1 MATEQTIGIPDTD
14 ILTEPQADPF
24 VEDGAGEPQ
33 AEEEQDK
40 AGRLESELAE
50 LRQQLDREK
59 KARRD
64 EYIQKRTAQERDQ
77 RMDRMEGLMVD
88 LVDKY
93 DRGDL
98 PTDTIKETVRDGIN
112 RIESDITDTGQ
123 AQALS
128 EEINEISAKQDKEI
142 KELRNNG
149 NPIDQSS
156 ADMQNYSRRWKE
168 AEELWAKG
176 RYAEARA
183 RVDHAETSLELAK
196 VRAGG
201 LPVKAANPAEMDLN
215 ANRGQ
220 RPGAGRSDSAKVT
233 AYGRGEIAW
242 SKDVQDAMQRQGL
255 V

>member
-33 AEEEQDK
+33 AEEEQDRE
-40 AGRLESELAE
+40 GRLESEVAE

-64 EYIQKRTAQERDQ
+64 EYIQKRTVQERDQ

-98 PTDTIKETVRDGIN
+98 PTDTIKATVRDGIS

-123 AQALS
+123 AQVLS
-128 EEINEISAKQDKEI
+128 EEINAISARQDKEI
-142 KELRNNG
+142 RDLNNNLDRSG
-149 NPIDQSS
+149 V
-156 ADMQNYSRRWKE
+156 DMQNFTRRWKE
-168 AEELWAKG
+168 AEELWSKG
-176 RYAEARA
+176 RYVEARE
-183 RVDHAETSLELAK
+183 RVSHAETSLELAK

-201 LPVKAANPAEMDLN
+201 PPVKTANPAEMDLN

-233 AYGRGEIAW
+233 AYGRGEIPW
-242 SKDVQDAMQRQGL
+242 SKDVQDAMKRQGL

>member
-1 MATEQTIGIPDTD
+1 MTTEQTIGVPDSD
-14 ILTEPQADPF
+14 ILTEPQADLF

-33 AEEEQDK
+33 AEDEQDRT
-40 AGRLESELAE
+40 GQLESEVTE
-50 LRQQLDREK
+50 LRQQLDRAN

-64 EYIQKRTAQERDQ
+64 EYIQSRSARERDQ

-88 LVDKY
+88 MVERY

-98 PTDTIKETVRDGIN
+98 STDAIKETVRDGIN

-128 EEINEISAKQDKEI
+128 EEINEISTRHDTEI
-142 KELRNNG
+142 RDLNNNLDRSG
-149 NPIDQSS
+149 V
-156 ADMQNYSRRWKE
+156 DMQNFTRRWKE
-168 AEELWAKG
+168 AEELWSKG
-176 RYAEARA
+176 RYAEARE
-183 RVDHAETSLELAK
+183 RVAHAETSLELAK
-196 VRAGG
+196 ARASGPG
-201 LPVKAANPAEMDLN
+201 AKTTNPAEMDLN

-220 RPGAGRSDSAKVT
+220 RPGAGRSDAAKVT

-242 SKDVQDAMQRQGL
+242 SKDVQDAMKRQGL

>member
-1 MATEQTIGIPDTD
+1 MTTEQTIGVPDSD
-14 ILTEPQADPF
+14 ILTEPQADLF

-33 AEEEQDK
+33 AEDEQDK
-40 AGRLESELAE
+40 TGQLESEVTE
-50 LRQQLDREK
+50 LRQQLDRAN

-64 EYIQKRTAQERDQ
+64 EYIQSRSARERDQ

-88 LVDKY
+88 MVERY

-98 PTDTIKETVRDGIN
+98 STDAIKETVRDGIN

-128 EEINEISAKQDKEI
+128 EEINEISTRHDTEI
-142 KELRNNG
+142 RDLNNNLDRSG
-149 NPIDQSS
+149 V
-156 ADMQNYSRRWKE
+156 DMQNFTRRWKE
-168 AEELWAKG
+168 AEELWSKG
-176 RYAEARA
+176 RYAEARE
-183 RVDHAETSLELAK
+183 RVAHAETSLELAK
-196 VRAGG
+196 ARASGPG
-201 LPVKAANPAEMDLN
+201 AKTTNPAEMDLN

-220 RPGAGRSDSAKVT
+220 RPGAGRSDAAKVT

-242 SKDVQDAMQRQGL
+242 SKDVQDAMKRQGL

>member
-33 AEEEQDK
+33 AEEEQDR

-64 EYIQKRTAQERDQ
+64 EYIQKRTVQERDQ

-88 LVDKY
+88 LVDKH

-98 PTDTIKETVRDGIN
+98 PTDTIKETVRDGIS

-128 EEINEISAKQDKEI
+128 EEINEISARQDKEI
-142 KELRNNG
+142 KELQNSLDRSG
-149 NPIDQSS
+149 V
-156 ADMQNYSRRWKE
+156 DMQNFSRRWKE

-183 RVDHAETSLELAK
+183 RVDHAETSFELAK
-196 VRAGG
+196 ERTGG
-201 LPVKAANPAEMDLN
+201 PGVKTANPAEMDLN

-242 SKDVQDAMQRQGL
+242 SKDVQDAMKRQGL

>member
-1 MATEQTIGIPDTD
+1 MATEQTIGIPDAD

-40 AGRLESELAE
+40 ASRLESELAE
-50 LRQQLDREK
+50 LRQQLDRANK
-59 KARRD
+59 SRRD
-64 EYIQKRTAQERDQ
+64 EHIQKRTAQERDQ

-88 LVDKY
+88 LVDRY
-93 DRGDL
+93 DKGDISA
-98 PTDTIKETVRDGIN
+98 DSIKETVRSGITS
-112 RIESDITDTGQ
+112 IESDITNTGR
-123 AQALS
+123 AEALS
-128 EEINEISAKQDKEI
+128 EEINTISTRHDLEIRDPKYNFDRS
-142 KELRNNG
+142 G
-149 NPIDQSS
+149 
-156 ADMQNYSRRWKE
+156 ADMQNFTRRWKE

-176 RYAEARA
+176 RYAEARE
-183 RVDHAETSLELAK
+183 RVSHAETSLELAK

-201 LPVKAANPAEMDLN
+201 PPVKTANPAEMDLN

-233 AYGRGEIAW
+233 AYGRGEIPW
-242 SKDVQDAMQRQGL
+242 SKDVQDAMKRQGL

>member
-1 MATEQTIGIPDTD
+1 MTTEQTIGVPDSD
-14 ILTEPQADPF
+14 ILTEPQADLF

-33 AEEEQDK
+33 AEDEQDRT
-40 AGRLESELAE
+40 GQLESEVTE
-50 LRQQLDREK
+50 LRQQLDRAN

-64 EYIQKRTAQERDQ
+64 EYIQSRSARERDQ

-88 LVDKY
+88 MVERY

-98 PTDTIKETVRDGIN
+98 STDAIKETVRDGIN

-128 EEINEISAKQDKEI
+128 EEINEISTRHDTEI
-142 KELRNNG
+142 RDLNNNLDRSG
-149 NPIDQSS
+149 V
-156 ADMQNYSRRWKE
+156 DMQNFTRRWKE
-168 AEELWAKG
+168 AEELWSKG
-176 RYAEARA
+176 RYAEARE
-183 RVDHAETSLELAK
+183 RVAHAETSLELAK
-196 VRAGG
+196 ARASGPG
-201 LPVKAANPAEMDLN
+201 AKTTNPAEMDLN

-242 SKDVQDAMQRQGL
+242 SKDVQDAMKRQGL

>member
-33 AEEEQDK
+33 AEEEQDR

-64 EYIQKRTAQERDQ
+64 EYIQKRTVQERDQ

-98 PTDTIKETVRDGIN
+98 PTDTIKETVRDGIS

-128 EEINEISAKQDKEI
+128 EEINEISARQDKEI
-142 KELRNNG
+142 KDPKSNLDRSG
-149 NPIDQSS
+149 V
-156 ADMQNYSRRWKE
+156 DMQNFSRRWKE

-183 RVDHAETSLELAK
+183 RVDHAETSFELAK
-196 VRAGG
+196 ERTGG
-201 LPVKAANPAEMDLN
+201 PGVKTANPAEMDLN

-242 SKDVQDAMQRQGL
+242 SKDVQDAMKRQGL

>member
-1 MATEQTIGIPDTD
+1 MATEQTTGIPDSD
-14 ILTEPQADPF
+14 ILTEPQADTF

-33 AEEEQDK
+33 AGEEQDK
-40 AGRLESELAE
+40 ASRLESELAE

-64 EYIQKRTAQERDQ
+64 EYIQKRTVQERDQ

-98 PTDTIKETVRDGIN
+98 PTDTIKDTVREGIN

-128 EEINEISAKQDKEI
+128 EEINEISTRQDKEI
-142 KELRNNG
+142 KERQNSLDRAG
-149 NPIDQSS
+149 V
-156 ADMQNYSRRWKE
+156 DMQNFSRRWKE

-183 RVDHAETSLELAK
+183 RVDHAETSFELAK
-196 VRAGG
+196 VRAGSPG
-201 LPVKAANPAEMDLN
+201 VKTANPADMDLN

-220 RPGAGRSDSAKVT
+220 RPGAGRGDSAKVT
-233 AYGRGEIAW
+233 AYGRGEIPW
-242 SKDVQDAMQRQGL
+242 SKDVQDAMKRQGL

>member
-1 MATEQTIGIPDTD
+1 MATEQTIGIPEAD

-40 AGRLESELAE
+40 EGRLESELAE

-64 EYIQKRTAQERDQ
+64 EYIQKRTVQERDQ
-77 RMDRMEGLMVD
+77 RMDRMEGLIVD
-88 LVDKY
+88 LVDRY

-128 EEINEISAKQDKEI
+128 EEINEISTRHDADI
-142 KELRNNG
+142 RDLNNNLDRSG
-149 NPIDQSS
+149 V
-156 ADMQNYSRRWKE
+156 DMQNFTRRWKE
-168 AEELWAKG
+168 AEDLWSKG
-176 RYAEARA
+176 RYAEARE
-183 RVDHAETSLELAK
+183 RVSHAETSLELAK

-201 LPVKAANPAEMDLN
+201 LPVKTANPAEMDLN

-233 AYGRGEIAW
+233 AYGRGEIPW
-242 SKDVQDAMQRQGL
+242 SKDVQDAMKRQGL

>member
-1 MATEQTIGIPDTD
+1 MATEQTIGIPEAD

-33 AEEEQDK
+33 AEEEQDRE
-40 AGRLESELAE
+40 GRLESELAE

-64 EYIQKRTAQERDQ
+64 EYIQKRTVQERDQ
-77 RMDRMEGLMVD
+77 RMDRMEGLIVD
-88 LVDKY
+88 LVDRY

-128 EEINEISAKQDKEI
+128 EEINEISTRHDADI
-142 KELRNNG
+142 RDLNNNLDRSG
-149 NPIDQSS
+149 V
-156 ADMQNYSRRWKE
+156 DMQNFTRRWKE
-168 AEELWAKG
+168 AEDLWSKG
-176 RYAEARA
+176 RYAEARE
-183 RVDHAETSLELAK
+183 RVSHAETSLELAK

-201 LPVKAANPAEMDLN
+201 LPVKTANPAEMDLN

-233 AYGRGEIAW
+233 AYGRGEIPW
-242 SKDVQDAMQRQGL
+242 SKDVQDAMKRQGL

>member
-1 MATEQTIGIPDTD
+1 MTTEQTIGVPDSD
-14 ILTEPQADPF
+14 ILTEPQADLF

-33 AEEEQDK
+33 AEDEQDRT
-40 AGRLESELAE
+40 GQLESEVTE
-50 LRQQLDREK
+50 LRQQLDRAN

-64 EYIQKRTAQERDQ
+64 EYIQSRSARERDQ

-88 LVDKY
+88 MVERY

-98 PTDTIKETVRDGIN
+98 STDAIKETVRDGIN

-128 EEINEISAKQDKEI
+128 EEINEISTRHDTEI
-142 KELRNNG
+142 RDLNNNLDRSG
-149 NPIDQSS
+149 
-156 ADMQNYSRRWKE
+156 ADMQNFSRRWKE
-168 AEELWAKG
+168 AEDLWARG

-183 RVDHAETSLELAK
+183 RVDHAETSFELAK
-196 VRAGG
+196 ERTGG
-201 LPVKAANPAEMDLN
+201 PGVKTANPAEMDLN

-233 AYGRGEIAW
+233 AYGRGEIPW
-242 SKDVQDAMQRQGL
+242 SKDVQDAMKRQGL